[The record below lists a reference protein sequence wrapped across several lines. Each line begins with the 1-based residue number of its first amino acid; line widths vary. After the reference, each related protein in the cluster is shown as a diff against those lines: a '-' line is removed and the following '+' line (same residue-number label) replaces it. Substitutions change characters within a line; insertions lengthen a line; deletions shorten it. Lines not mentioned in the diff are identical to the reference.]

1 MGTQPGTVGAC
12 AAVVIVDND
21 AITCA
26 NVGDVA
32 VVLIQSSGAPTV
44 LSTKHC
50 KANDEERKRVEQSG
64 AHWANGGRV
73 NGVLRVSRSFGDG
86 DFKGRRAAKAWKTAF
101 SSDPVIAMP
110 SISVRKRSP
119 SDALIIVMTDG
130 VVDGFG
136 GESKAALYVRRQ
148 VRKVGDLDK
157 AAKATLDEARA
168 RGSTDDL
175 SLLVCDLR
183 DGLVA
188 EEVSA
193 PTWRPRSSPPAPA
206 RPAPEAYDD
215 DFAFDEGVAE
225 SKAEAPP
232 APATLTTPN
241 LEGGSFGGVSLK
253 RAERAAAR
261 AWSASQPPPAPER
274 FAL

>member
-1 MGTQPGTVGAC
+1 
-12 AAVVIVDND
+12 
-21 AITCA
+21 
-26 NVGDVA
+26 
-32 VVLIQSSGAPTV
+32 
-44 LSTKHC
+44 
-50 KANDEERKRVEQSG
+50 
-64 AHWANGGRV
+64 
-73 NGVLRVSRSFGDG
+73 
-86 DFKGRRAAKAWKTAF
+86 
-101 SSDPVIAMP
+101 
-110 SISVRKRSP
+110 
-119 SDALIIVMTDG
+119 MTDG

-136 GESKAALYVRRQ
+136 SECKAANYIRRQ

-168 RGSTDDL
+168 RGSKDDL

-188 EEVSA
+188 EEVA
-193 PTWRPRSSPPAPA
+193 WRPASSPPAPA
-206 RPAPEAYDD
+206 PRPKPEAYDD

-232 APATLTTPN
+232 PAPAAPN
-241 LEGGSFGGVSLK
+241 LAGGSFGISLK

-261 AWSASQPPPAPER
+261 AWSAAQPPPAPER

>member
-1 MGTQPGTVGAC
+1 M
-12 AAVVIVDND
+12 
-21 AITCA
+21 
-26 NVGDVA
+26 
-32 VVLIQSSGAPTV
+32 
-44 LSTKHC
+44 
-50 KANDEERKRVEQSG
+50 
-64 AHWANGGRV
+64 
-73 NGVLRVSRSFGDG
+73 
-86 DFKGRRAAKAWKTAF
+86 KAWKTAF

-136 GESKAALYVRRQ
+136 DERRAALYVRRQ
-148 VRKVGDLDK
+148 VCKLGDLDE
-157 AAKATLDEARA
+157 ASKATLDEARA
-168 RGSTDDL
+168 RGSKDDL

-188 EEVSA
+188 EEV
-193 PTWRPRSSPPAPA
+193 TWSPAVPPPPPA
-206 RPAPEAYDD
+206 RPKPEAYDD
-215 DFAFDEGVAE
+215 DFAFEDDAAPLPAQGVPE

-232 APATLTTPN
+232 PAPAAPN
-241 LEGGSFGGVSLK
+241 LAGGSFGISLK